1 LAEPTQAKVFAR
13 DATGLV
19 RELGFRDHLLI
30 SQGIVLIINGF
41 VTTVLFAPY
50 FFPGAN
56 LYAVFALGGIPPLCM
71 AYVYGKLSAGMSRS
85 GGDYVW
91 STRIVGPIY
100 GTIQVVF
107 LIGALVYYNVFNLWD
122 QFVIGLGPSFFG
134 VGVAIKSSSLVNLA
148 TNLASVSWG
157 FPLSFVVLVVII
169 LIALLGIR
177 VYSIFCR
184 ISVPTYLIVVT
195 LFALGVGLLSRPDVA
210 STFNSAMSFVGSNTT
225 YNNVISTTTK
235 SGFPATSFSVSNTLL
250 AAIPWGFLT
259 YVGFNFSSYAAG
271 ETKNV
276 KTSIYRAYILSWL
289 ITIVSLEILTYLV
302 YSSFTTEFLNSLAYV
317 AGTNPAS
324 FPVDPFP
331 NFLLALQDPVVGAIV
346 GVGLFLGWMINSTGL
361 VIFSSRMVFAASM
374 DRILPRSFANVSDRF
389 HSPHVATFL
398 IGVLSGAYLTV
409 YWEYGAIASILNSS
423 TMIPIGLG
431 MPLLAAGLFPIIR
444 PQLYKRIFG
453 SMKNA
458 WLMSLAGFVGA
469 AGFAIYV
476 ISETSPLVSGTY
488 LGASLADA
496 YAEVGVIILVA
507 LGILAWGRYRARQA
521 GTDLKTIFSEIPPE

>member
-1 LAEPTQAKVFAR
+1 M
-13 DATGLV
+13 
-19 RELGFRDHLLI
+19 
-30 SQGIVLIINGF
+30 
-41 VTTVLFAPY
+41 LFAPY

-134 VGVAIKSSSLVNLA
+134 VGSAISSTGLTNLA
-148 TNLASVSWG
+148 TNLASTAWG
-157 FPLSFVVLVVII
+157 FPLSFVVLIVII

-177 VYSIFCR
+177 AYSIFCR

-195 LFALGVGLLSRPDVA
+195 LFAIGVAVINRADVA
-210 STFNSAMSFVGSNTT
+210 SSFNTAMKFAGLTTT
-225 YNNVISTTTK
+225 YSSVITTTTAG
-235 SGFPATSFSVSNTLL
+235 GFPSTSFSLSNTLL

-276 KTSIYRAYILSWL
+276 KTSIYRAYMLSWL
-289 ITIVSLEILTYLV
+289 ITIVALELLTYLV
-302 YSSFTTEFLNSLAYV
+302 YSSFTTQFLNSLAYV
-317 AGTNPAS
+317 AGTNPAA

-331 NFLLALQDPVVGAIV
+331 NFLLSLQDPIIGAIV
-346 GVGLFLGWMINSTGL
+346 GIGLFLGWMINSTGL
-361 VIFSSRMVFAASM
+361 VIFSSRMVFASSM
-374 DRILPRSFANVSDRF
+374 DRLLPKSFSNVSDRF
-389 HSPHVATFL
+389 HSPHIATLL

-431 MPLLAAGLFPIIR
+431 MPLFAAGLFPIIR
-444 PQLYKRIFG
+444 PQLYHRIFG

-488 LGASLADA
+488 LGASLGDA
-496 YAEVGVIILVA
+496 YAEVGVIVLVA
-507 LGILAWGRYRARQA
+507 LAILAWGRFRARQA
-521 GTDLKTIFSEIPPE
+521 GTSLKTIFSEIPPE

>member
-1 LAEPTQAKVFAR
+1 
-13 DATGLV
+13 V

-56 LYAVFALGGIPPLCM
+56 LYAVFALGGVPPLCM

-91 STRIVGPIY
+91 STRIIGPIY

-107 LIGALVYYNVFNLWD
+107 LIAALVYYNCFNLWD

-134 VGVAIKSSSLVNLA
+134 VGAAIHSTTLTNLA
-148 TNLASVSWG
+148 INLASVSWG
-157 FPLSFVVLVVII
+157 FPLSFVVLIVII

-177 VYSIFCR
+177 AYSIFCR

-195 LFALGVGLLSRPDVA
+195 LFAIGVGVLSRPDVA
-210 STFNSAMSFVGSNTT
+210 TSFNSAMAFAGLKTT
-225 YNNVISTTTK
+225 YSSVLSTTTAGGY
-235 SGFPATSFSVSNTLL
+235 SATAFSLPNTLL

-276 KTSIYRAYILSWL
+276 KTSIYRAYMLSWL
-289 ITIVSLEILTYLV
+289 ITLIALEILTYLV
-302 YSSFTTEFLNSLAYV
+302 YSSFTTQFLNSLAYV
-317 AGTNPAS
+317 AGVSPSA

-331 NFLLALQDPVVGAIV
+331 NFLLSLQDPAIGAIV

-361 VIFSSRMVFAASM
+361 VIFSSRMVFASSM
-374 DRILPRSFANVSDRF
+374 DRLLPRSFASVSDRF
-389 HSPHVATFL
+389 HSPHVATLL

-409 YWEYGAIASILNSS
+409 YWNYGAIASILNSS
-423 TMIPIGLG
+423 ILIPIGLG
-431 MPLLAAGLFPIIR
+431 MPLLAAGLFPIVR
-444 PQLYKRIFG
+444 PSLYKRLYG

-476 ISETSPLVSGTY
+476 ISETSPLVSGTF
-488 LGASLADA
+488 LGASLTDA
-496 YAEVGVIILVA
+496 YEEVGAIILVA
-507 LGILAWGRYRARQA
+507 LLILAWGRYRAHKA
-521 GTDLKTIFSEIPPE
+521 GTTLHQIFAEIPPE